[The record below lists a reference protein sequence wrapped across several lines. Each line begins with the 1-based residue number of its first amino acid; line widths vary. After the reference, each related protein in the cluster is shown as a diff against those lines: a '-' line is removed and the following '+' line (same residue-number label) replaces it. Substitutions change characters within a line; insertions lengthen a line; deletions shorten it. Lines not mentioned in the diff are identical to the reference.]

1 MLQCLLCIA
10 VRGANTIPTA
20 GTRIQI
26 APTQQDILLNRARS
40 HTGMGSAL
48 LQGAVNS
55 LMQESASHC
64 RSESLTRPG
73 AFLLTP
79 A

>member
-1 MLQCLLCIA
+1 MLQYLLCIA
-10 VRGANTIPTA
+10 VWGANTISTA
-20 GTRIQI
+20 GTRIQM
-26 APTQQDILLNRARS
+26 APTQQNILLNRARS

-48 LQGAVNS
+48 LQGSVNS

-64 RSESLTRPG
+64 RSESLTRPE
-73 AFLLTP
+73 AFVLTP